1 MAVDP
6 STDSHAR
13 AALALH
19 RFGMGPRPG
28 DIDKIANDPRG
39 ALLAE
44 LRAGVKPLTDPALVD
59 SGRAARDAFAF
70 QLQQKAEREAAQ
82 RMQAEASANN
92 MAGDNNAMP
101 MQQQPKP
108 GPGLPQEL
116 YLTEAQARYQ
126 AALDA
131 DIGLTERLVWFWSNH
146 FCISADKGPTRPI
159 CGAYEREAIRPHVVG
174 KFSDMLVAVETHPAM
189 LYFLDNVRS
198 IGPNSFAGLRQRKGL
213 NENLAREIMELH
225 TLGVRSGYTQ
235 TDVTNFAKVI
245 TGWTVRPLKRDEE
258 HGGEFWFNERM
269 HEPGPQTIL
278 GKTYPE
284 DGDAQGR
291 DVLLDLARHPATA
304 THVATKLVKHFVAD
318 APPKPLVDR
327 LAKRFRDTQG
337 DLMELTKTLVM
348 SPEAWS
354 APRTKLKKPGEWTI
368 AAMRA
373 SGLPIKDVRRI
384 VNTQNLLGEPL
395 WRPPAPKG
403 FSDDSAAWM
412 DGIAQRLDIANQ
424 VARMVGNSGA
434 EPDAMVDAALGPL
447 ASDDTRQTIKR
458 AESRPQAFALLLMT
472 PEFQRR

>member
-6 STDSHAR
+6 STDPHTR

-39 ALLAE
+39 ALLSE

-70 QLQQKAEREAAQ
+70 QQQQKAEREAAQ
-82 RMQAEASANN
+82 RMQAEMSANN
-92 MAGDNNAMP
+92 MAGGNNAMP
-101 MQQQPKP
+101 AQQQPKP
-108 GPGLPQEL
+108 GPGVPQEL

-159 CGAYEREAIRPHVVG
+159 CGAYEREAIRPYVLG
-174 KFSDMLVAVETHPAM
+174 KFSDMLLAVETHPGM
-189 LYFLDNVRS
+189 LYFLDNARS

-225 TLGVRSGYTQ
+225 TLGVRSGYSQ

-245 TGWTVRPLKRDEE
+245 TGWTVRPLKRDDE

-269 HEPGPQTIL
+269 HEPGPQTVL
-278 GKTYPE
+278 GRSYPQ

-291 DVLLDLARHPATA
+291 AVLLDLAHHPATA
-304 THVATKLVKHFVAD
+304 THIAAKLVKHFVAD
-318 APPKPLVDR
+318 TPPKPLVDR

-337 DLMELTKTLVM
+337 DLMEVTKTLVT

-424 VARMVGNSGA
+424 VARLVGNTGT

-458 AESRPQAFALLLMT
+458 AESRPQALALLLMT

>member
-6 STDSHAR
+6 STDSHTR

-28 DIDKIANDPRG
+28 DIDKIAHDPRG

-82 RMQAEASANN
+82 RMQAEAAANT
-92 MAGDNNAMP
+92 MAGGNNAMP
-101 MQQQPKP
+101 AQPQPKP
-108 GPGLPQEL
+108 GPGVPQEL

-159 CGAYEREAIRPHVVG
+159 CGAYEREAIRPHVLG
-174 KFSDMLVAVETHPAM
+174 KFSDMLLAVETHPGM

-198 IGPNSFAGLRQRKGL
+198 IGPNSFAGVRQHKGL

-225 TLGVRSGYTQ
+225 TLGVRSGYSQ

-291 DVLLDLARHPATA
+291 AVLLDLARHPATA
-304 THVATKLVKHFVAD
+304 THIATKLAIHFVAD
-318 APPKPLVDR
+318 TPPKPLVDR

-337 DLMELTKTLVM
+337 DLMEVTKTLVM

-354 APRTKLKKPGEWTI
+354 AARTKLKKPGEWTI

-373 SGLPIKDVRRI
+373 SGLPLTDVRRI

-424 VARMVGNSGA
+424 VARLVGNTGT

-458 AESRPQAFALLLMT
+458 AESRPQALALLLMT